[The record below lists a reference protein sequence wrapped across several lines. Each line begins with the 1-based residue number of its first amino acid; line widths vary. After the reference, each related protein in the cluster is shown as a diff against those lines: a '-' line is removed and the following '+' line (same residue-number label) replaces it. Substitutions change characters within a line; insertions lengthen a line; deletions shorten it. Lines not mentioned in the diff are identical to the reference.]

1 MSIFVEIDETVK
13 YVIGEKELSQTFVD
27 ETSKSENLINVI
39 IEICLKNDPESDD
52 LTLGLSSDRS
62 LEEESNE
69 KQIIR
74 IGWHSGIIY
83 TMANEENKDFYGV
96 LPALGEISSLSN
108 QVDTEGGYSTRGKME
123 ISVVGKEIIDW
134 LIENHYL
141 YGKQVTVKEGF
152 VTPGFKY
159 EDYTIIFRGLITN
172 WDASKD
178 ELSIEVE
185 DNLTEI
191 DVDIPLELTEEE
203 EEENKPPNYIDYRDW
218 NPIDIV
224 LDILINQVGISEDF
238 IKTSQIEKER
248 DQWFIGWKFYRVL
261 TTPTSAEDYLNEL
274 QIETNTFLIHDGQ
287 QIILKA
293 YYPATPDVEVKKVSD
308 DNNILLKSFK
318 IESGYEDAFYNKVE
332 FYYDYDE
339 DGDEEDSEAFESI
352 YTAED
357 TASQEAWGETKTKTI
372 YSKWIRSLAWDWE
385 DDYKIKGITIYHA
398 SIRNAPR
405 EDWGKW
411 NNLRGKL
418 DYRVT
423 EEETTEDDGSTTIT
437 ITKEVRYK
445 DPRGFYGEWVTI
457 DDSGLYQIVAKAPKR
472 YIRIIVDAEKLPS
485 ASKTGRIKITPFEGK
500 DTAKYLATNILNKYK
515 NPAATAKFTID
526 FNDAISSGKLLL
538 PADYID
544 VTTNESLEKLDT
556 DEESPNPNWTNERL
570 LILEI
575 EPDLE
580 KGEVEITAIQTHMKI
595 RYAFISPAEV
605 VDDWYDYSEDSWQR
619 SYCFI
624 GGVYGVDITD
634 ETDPYNNLL
643 KEHPNYDLNTNPE
656 LGTEGFIII

>member
-1 MSIFVEIDETVK
+1 MIYLEIKESVK
-13 YVIGEKELSQTFVD
+13 YVIGEKTLSPTFVD
-27 ETSKSENLINVI
+27 ETSNLSSMINVI
-39 IEICLKNDPESDD
+39 VEICLKNDPESDD
-52 LTLGLSSDRS
+52 LTLGLSSHRS
-62 LEEESNE
+62 LEEESNQ

-83 TMANEENKDFYGV
+83 SVENEENKDFYGV

-108 QVDTEGGYSTRGKME
+108 QVDTEGGYSTRGKMD
-123 ISVVGKEIIDW
+123 IAIVGKEIIDW

-178 ELSIEVE
+178 ELELEIE

-191 DVDIPLELTEEE
+191 DVDIPVELTEEE
-203 EEENKPPNYIDYRDW
+203 EEEGKPPNYIDYRAM
-218 NPIDIV
+218 NPIDII
-224 LDILINQVGISEDF
+224 LDILITQIGISEEF

-248 DQWFIGWKFYRVL
+248 DQWFIGWNFYRVL
-261 TTPTSAEDYLNEL
+261 TSPTSAEDYLNEL

-287 QIILKA
+287 QIILKS
-293 YYPATPDVEVKKVSD
+293 YYPATPDLEIKKVND
-308 DNNILLKSFK
+308 ENNILLKSFK
-318 IESGYEDAFYNKVE
+318 IESGYDDAFYNKVD

-339 DGDEEDSEAFESI
+339 DGGDEESEAYESI

-357 TASQEAWGETKTKTI
+357 LTSQEAWGEVKTKTI
-372 YSKWIRSLAWDWE
+372 YSKWIRSLSWDWE
-385 DDYKIKGITIYHA
+385 DGYKIKGITIYHI
-398 SIRNAPR
+398 SIRNSPR

-411 NNLRGKL
+411 SKLRGKL
-418 DYRVT
+418 NYRIT
-423 EEETTEDDGSTTIT
+423 EEETTEDDGSIT
-437 ITKEVRYK
+437 KTFTKEVQYK
-445 DPRGFYGEWVTI
+445 DPRGFYGDWVTI
-457 DDSGLYQIVAKAPKR
+457 DDSGLYTIVAKAPKR
-472 YIRIIVDAEKLPS
+472 YIRIIVDAEKLPNS
-485 ASKTGRIKITPFEGK
+485 SETGRINISPFEGK

-515 NPAATAKFTID
+515 NPAATVKFEID
-526 FNDAISSGKLLL
+526 FNDAISNNKLLL

-544 VTTNESLEKLDT
+544 ITTNESLGKLGEG
-556 DEESPNPNWTNERL
+556 EESPSPNWTNERL

-575 EPDLE
+575 EPNVE
-580 KGEVEITAIQTHMKI
+580 KGKVEIKAIQTHMKI

-605 VDDWYDYSEDSWQR
+605 TENWYDYSEDSWQR
-619 SYCFI
+619 SYCFV
-624 GGVYGVDITD
+624 GGTYGDDITD
-634 ETDPYNNLL
+634 ETDSKNNLL
-643 KEHPNYDLNTNPE
+643 NEHPNIDLKTNPE